1 MPRTPLPCQRFDDIL
16 DGYFPLGI
24 SVAQCLERNGFATA
38 LFVLT
43 HAPILHLDDRPDTAP
58 VPLRLGG
65 QTSGLIRRLMVRA
78 TTGRSPQGQ
87 GEWLWHDG
95 VSDRPLTARTRL
107 AEPAFVRGIGLR
119 HAPEADA
126 PLWRVTT
133 PTGPSLWGFHT
144 AAPGFIALSPA
155 DGTPI
160 YAGQALA
167 PEQASTAEA
176 LDLTSPN
183 ELEALHHDWA
193 I

>member
-1 MPRTPLPCQRFDDIL
+1 MTRTPLSCQRFDDIL

-24 SVAQCLERNGFATA
+24 SLAQCLERNGFEAA

-78 TTGRSPQGQ
+78 TTGRSLQGQ

-95 VSDRPLTARTRL
+95 VSDRALTAHTRL
-107 AEPAFVRGIGLR
+107 AEPAFVRGIGLC
-119 HAPEADA
+119 DA
-126 PLWRVTT
+126 PDANAPIWRVTT
-133 PTGPSLWGFHT
+133 PKGTSLWGFQT
-144 AAPGFIALSPA
+144 LAPGFQTLSTA
-155 DGTPI
+155 EATPV
-160 YAGQALA
+160 YAGQT
-167 PEQASTAEA
+167 QASEQDPATEA
-176 LDLTSPN
+176 LDLTSPDD
-183 ELEALHHDWA
+183 LEALRRDWA